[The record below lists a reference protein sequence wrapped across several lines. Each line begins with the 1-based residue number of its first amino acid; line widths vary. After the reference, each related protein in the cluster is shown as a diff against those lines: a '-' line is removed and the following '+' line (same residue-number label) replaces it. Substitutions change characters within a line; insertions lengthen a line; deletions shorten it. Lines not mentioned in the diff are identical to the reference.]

1 MSCWAQSQTLYWIS
15 QINLCEILF
24 LQDNLPEFFTQVRKL
39 ESDIEASFPA
49 NPEISCQLNILKL
62 NVILDSGLEID
73 NFSDIAL
80 WSLPYGACSFSNLQ
94 IASENEQSF
103 SRTDYS
109 SNEKYK
115 IRYDWI
121 TLGYTRR
128 TKISS

>member
-94 IASENEQSF
+94 IASF
-103 SRTDYS
+103 SACIALF
-109 SNEKYK
+109 K
-115 IRYDWI
+115 
-121 TLGYTRR
+121 
-128 TKISS
+128 